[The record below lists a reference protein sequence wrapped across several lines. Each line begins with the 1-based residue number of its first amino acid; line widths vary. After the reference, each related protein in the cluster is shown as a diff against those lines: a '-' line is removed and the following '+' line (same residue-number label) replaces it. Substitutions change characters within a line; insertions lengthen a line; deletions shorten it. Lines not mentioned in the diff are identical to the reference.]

1 MEIVISG
8 ENRYDDYG
16 NFFFKDKGDK
26 EHKIGTKRKNFDELV
41 NLVVENPDRA
51 VKLTFDSFKK
61 NDYIVGIELLEIQVD
76 ESKITEQQK
85 VKQTPQAKPAPSIR
99 ENMEWKDKQIDLK
112 FWQGQLGN
120 RIGDGSI
127 DKDFPNMAV
136 KIKGQYYKQMETVTG
151 ISMKKED

>member
-1 MEIVISG
+1 MEVVLSN

-26 EHKIGTKRKNFDELV
+26 EHKVGTKRENFDVLV

-51 VKLTFDSFKK
+51 VKLTFDEYKGRS
-61 NDYIVGIELLEIQVD
+61 YIVGIELLEIQVD
-76 ESKITEQQK
+76 ETKITQQQ
-85 VKQTPQAKPAPSIR
+85 VAPSVAQTKPAPQELGMWWKEMGECIR
-99 ENMEWKDKQIDLK
+99 SGAIM
-112 FWQGQLGN
+112 
-120 RIGDGSI
+120 
-127 DKDFPNMAV
+127 KDFPQSYV

>member
-1 MEIVISG
+1 MEVVISG

-16 NFFFKDKGDK
+16 NFFFKDKGGT

-61 NDYIVGIELLEIQVD
+61 IDYIVGIELLEIPVD
-76 ESKITEQQK
+76 ESKITGQQATPPI
-85 VKQTPQAKPAPSIR
+85 VQTKPAPQELGMWWKELGECIR
-99 ENMEWKDKQIDLK
+99 SGTIM
-112 FWQGQLGN
+112 
-120 RIGDGSI
+120 
-127 DKDFPNMAV
+127 KDFPQSYV
-136 KIKGQYYKQMETVTG
+136 KIKGQYYKQMEAVTG